1 MGSIETLVKGAL
13 LHDIGKVVYRSGKV
27 SEDAATAGA
36 TFLRSYT
43 QQEEIVQCAQYH
55 HKKQLES
62 VNVCDDSFV
71 YLVHEAIQLTSG
83 DDYHEFEEGNP
94 TDIQSFDSTLP
105 LTSVFYT
112 FAGKKSESP
121 RSYELCSFD
130 LMKDMNYPIEAKKN
144 TKIDK
149 KNSKIHKGCPTD
161 ESSIASRQAYVN
173 LYDTLKQSFDAKSI
187 DAMTVNE
194 LLQTYENITSYVPV
208 DIMRQKRS
216 DVSLYMHS
224 KLTAAIATSLK
235 LYYDDQ
241 GVYNYK
247 ESCFTEA
254 EENRNQEAFMMI
266 SADISGIQDFIYT
279 VPSKGALKSL
289 RGRSVY
295 LEIFL
300 ESVIDSLL
308 EELNLTRCNII
319 YSGGGHFYI
328 LAPNTERA
336 KKVVADTQDSVNT
349 WLLEHVGTKLYIAM
363 GTASCCGRDLRNG
376 KMLHKLFADA
386 RRNADNSK
394 MTRYNEVS
402 LQDLFNPNSSLN
414 TVRVGDRECSICHT
428 SSVDLQPY
436 GDRECSICHTSSV
449 ELQLYGDRRTFACSM
464 CDSLFKLGE
473 GLVQKCDVL
482 LGIAHPHEE
491 LEAMYSIPIYDKDQ
505 MFLYIIP
512 QVQMEKF
519 RDTVNWKRLYLIN
532 ATSTGTYVANRLWL
546 ADYVARKENT
556 SVYEFSELAKL
567 CGDEDVGVERLGVL
581 RADVDNLGAAFIN
594 GFIND
599 KSKHT
604 YKFNTFS
611 RYADLSR
618 ALSMFFKVGV
628 NQIVAGASG
637 SDINERYHLWDDFG
651 EKKGHIHVIYSGGDD
666 LFLLGPWDELLEV
679 GIDIRNRLQEFS
691 DGKVTISAGLGI
703 FAPSFPIIK
712 MAEITGEL
720 ESTAKDMPM
729 KDSIALFG
737 FSTMNM
743 GNVPECQHVYTWD
756 DLINSVI
763 QDKFKFFQKVFAIS
777 RQGIDED
784 KEGLPFSRTAI
795 YRIMELLEE
804 IVNSNSDTIYNARLL
819 YTLARME
826 PIHGTDTQKK
836 IYQEFV
842 SSMYGWITTKKTA
855 KEALTAFYILV
866 YSLREK

>member
-94 TDIQSFDSTLP
+94 TDIQYFDSTLP

-130 LMKDMNYPIEAKKN
+130 LMKGMNYPIEAKENTKTDKKN

-149 KNSKIHKGCPTD
+149 KNSKTHKGCPTD
-161 ESSIASRQAYVN
+161 ESSIASRQAYVD
-173 LYDTLKQSFDAKSI
+173 LYNTLKQSFDAKSI

-194 LLQTYENITSYVPV
+194 LLQTYENSTSYVPV
-208 DIMRQKRS
+208 DIRRQKHS

-241 GVYNYK
+241 GLYNYK
-247 ESCFTEA
+247 EYCFTDA
-254 EENRNQEAFMMI
+254 EENRNRQAFMMI

-295 LEIFL
+295 LEILL

-308 EELNLTRCNII
+308 EALNLTRCNVI

-328 LAPNTERA
+328 LAPNTESA
-336 KKVVADTQDSVNT
+336 KKVVASTQDSVNT

-386 RRNADNSK
+386 SRNADNSK

-428 SSVDLQPY
+428 SSV
-436 GDRECSICHTSSV
+436 
-449 ELQLYGDRRTFACSM
+449 ELQQYGDRRTFACSM

-556 SVYEFSELAKL
+556 SIYEFSELAKL
-567 CGDEDVGVERLGVL
+567 CGVANVGVERLGVL

-604 YKFNTFS
+604 YTFNTFS

-666 LFLLGPWDELLEV
+666 LFLVGPWDELLEV

-691 DGKVTISAGLGI
+691 DGKVTISAGLGM

-743 GNVPECQHVYTWD
+743 GSVPECQHVYTWD

-777 RQGIDED
+777 RQGIVED
-784 KEGLPFSRTAI
+784 KERLPFSRTAI

-804 IVNSNSDTIYNARLL
+804 IANSNSDTIYNARLL

-836 IYQEFV
+836 LYQEFV

-855 KEALTAFYILV
+855 KEALTAFHILV
-866 YSLREK
+866 YSLHEK

>member
-36 TFLRSYT
+36 TFLRSYS
-43 QQEEIVQCAQYH
+43 QQDEIVQCAQYH

-62 VNVCDDSFV
+62 VNVSDDSFV

-94 TDIQSFDSTLP
+94 TDRQYFDSTLP

-130 LMKDMNYPIEAKKN
+130 LMKDMNYPIEVKKN

-149 KNSKIHKGCPTD
+149 KNSKTHKGCLTD
-161 ESSIASRQAYVN
+161 EKSMASRQAYVD
-173 LYDTLKQSFDAKSI
+173 LYNTLKQSFDAKSI

-194 LLQTYENITSYVPV
+194 LLQTYENSTSYVPV
-208 DIMRQKRS
+208 DIRRQKHS

-241 GVYNYK
+241 GLYNYK
-247 ESCFTEA
+247 EYFFTNIKESR
-254 EENRNQEAFMMI
+254 NREAFMMI

-295 LEIFL
+295 LEILL

-308 EELNLTRCNII
+308 EELNLTRCNVI

-328 LAPNTERA
+328 LAPNTESA
-336 KKVVADTQDSVNT
+336 KEVVVDTQDSVNT
-349 WLLEHVGTKLYIAM
+349 WLLKHVGTKLYIAM
-363 GTASCCGRDLRNG
+363 GTASCSGRDLRDG
-376 KMLHKLFADA
+376 KMQHKLFADA
-386 RRNADNSK
+386 SRNADNSK
-394 MTRYNEVS
+394 MTRYNEKT

-414 TVRVGDRECSICHT
+414 TVQ
-428 SSVDLQPY
+428 L

-449 ELQLYGDRRTFACSM
+449 ELHRYGDGGAFACSM

-482 LGIAHPHEE
+482 LGIVHTNEE

-512 QVQMEKF
+512 QVQMEKV

-532 ATSTGTYVANRLWL
+532 ATATGTYVANRLWL
-546 ADYVARKENT
+546 ADYVAREEDT

-567 CGDEDVGVERLGVL
+567 CGDADVGVERLGVL

-628 NQIVAGASG
+628 NQIVSGASG

-666 LFLLGPWDELLEV
+666 LFLVGPWDELLEV

-691 DGKVTISAGLGI
+691 DGKVTISAGLGM

-720 ESTAKDMPM
+720 ESTAKDMPI

-743 GNVPECQHVYTWD
+743 GSEPECQHVYTWD

-763 QDKFKFFQKVFAIS
+763 QDKFKFFQKVFAIP
-777 RQGIDED
+777 RKGIVED
-784 KEGLPFSRTAI
+784 KERLPFSRTAI

-804 IVNSNSDTIYNARLL
+804 IANSNSDTIYNARLL

-855 KEALTAFYILV
+855 KEALTAFHILV

>member
-1 MGSIETLVKGAL
+1 MGSIETLVKCAL
-13 LHDIGKVVYRSGKV
+13 LHDIGKVVYRSGEV
-27 SEDAATAGA
+27 LEDTATAGA

-43 QQEEIVQCAQYH
+43 QEEEIVQCAQYH
-55 HKKQLES
+55 HKRQLES
-62 VNVCDDSFV
+62 VNVSDDSFV
-71 YLVHEAIQLTSG
+71 YLVHEAIQLTSA

-94 TDIQSFDSTLP
+94 ADKQYFDSTLP

-130 LMKDMNYPIEAKKN
+130 LMKDMNYPIEAKEN
-144 TKIDK
+144 TEVDK
-149 KNSKIHKGCPTD
+149 KNSKTHKGCPTD
-161 ESSIASRQAYVN
+161 ERAIASKQAYVD
-173 LYDTLKQSFDAKSI
+173 LYNTLKQSFAAKSI

-194 LLQTYENITSYVPV
+194 LLQTYENSTSYVPV
-208 DIMRQKRS
+208 DVRRQKHS

-235 LYYDDQ
+235 LYFDEQGNYD
-241 GVYNYK
+241 YK
-247 ESCFTEA
+247 NSCFKEV
-254 EENRNQEAFMMI
+254 EETRDKEVFMMI

-295 LEIFL
+295 LEILL

-308 EELNLTRCNII
+308 EDLNLTRCNVI

-336 KKVVADTQDSVNT
+336 KKVVAATQVSVNK
-349 WLLEHVGTKLYIAM
+349 WLLEHVGTKLYIAV
-363 GTASCCGRDLRNG
+363 GIASCSGYDLRYG
-376 KMLHKLFADA
+376 KMQHKLFADA
-386 RRNADNSK
+386 SRNADNSK
-394 MTRYNEVS
+394 MTRYDEKT
-402 LQDLFNPNSSLN
+402 LQDLFDPNSSLN
-414 TVRVGDRECSICHT
+414 TVQV
-428 SSVDLQPY
+428 

-449 ELQLYGDRRTFACSM
+449 ELQPYGDSVALACSM
-464 CDSLFKLGE
+464 CDSLFRLGE
-473 GLVQKCDVL
+473 GLVQKYDVL
-482 LGIAHPHEE
+482 LGIAQHQEE
-491 LEAMYSIPIYDKDQ
+491 LKGMYSIPIYDTNQ

-666 LFLLGPWDELLEV
+666 VFLVGPWDELLEV

-691 DGKVTISAGLGI
+691 DGKVTISAGLGM
-703 FAPSFPIIK
+703 FAPNFPIIK

-729 KDSIALFG
+729 KDSVALFG
-737 FSTMNM
+737 FTTMNV
-743 GNVPECQHVYTWD
+743 GSAPECQHVYSWD
-756 DLINSVI
+756 DLIKSVI
-763 QDKFKFFQKVFAIS
+763 QDKFKFFQKVFAIP
-777 RQGIDED
+777 RQGIVED
-784 KEGLPFSRTAI
+784 TERLPFSRSAI

-804 IVNSNSDTIYNARLL
+804 IVNSNSDNIYNARLL

-826 PIHGTDTQKK
+826 PIHGTDKQKK

-842 SSMYGWITTKKTA
+842 SLMYGWITTKKTA
-855 KEALTAFYILV
+855 KEALTAFHILV
-866 YSLREK
+866 YGLREK

>member
-43 QQEEIVQCAQYH
+43 QQDEIVQCAQYH

-62 VNVCDDSFV
+62 VNVSDDSFV

-94 TDIQSFDSTLP
+94 TDRQYFDSTLP

-130 LMKDMNYPIEAKKN
+130 LMKDMNYPIEVKKN

-149 KNSKIHKGCPTD
+149 KNSKTHKGCLTD
-161 ESSIASRQAYVN
+161 EKSMASRQAYVD
-173 LYDTLKQSFDAKSI
+173 LYNTLKQSFDAKSI

-194 LLQTYENITSYVPV
+194 LLQTYENSTSYVPV
-208 DIMRQKRS
+208 DIRRQKHS

-241 GVYNYK
+241 GLYNYK
-247 ESCFTEA
+247 EYFFTNIKESR
-254 EENRNQEAFMMI
+254 NREAFMMI

-295 LEIFL
+295 LEILL

-308 EELNLTRCNII
+308 EELNLTRCNVI

-328 LAPNTERA
+328 LAPNTESA
-336 KKVVADTQDSVNT
+336 KEVVVDTQDSVNT
-349 WLLEHVGTKLYIAM
+349 WLLKHVGTKLYIAM
-363 GTASCCGRDLRNG
+363 GTASCSGRDLRDG
-376 KMLHKLFADA
+376 KMQHKLFADA
-386 RRNADNSK
+386 SRNADNSK
-394 MTRYNEVS
+394 MTRYNEKT

-414 TVRVGDRECSICHT
+414 TVQ
-428 SSVDLQPY
+428 L

-449 ELQLYGDRRTFACSM
+449 ELHRYGDGGAFACSM

-473 GLVQKCDVL
+473 GLVQKNDII
-482 LGIAHPHEE
+482 LGIAPYDEM
-491 LEAMYSIPIYDKDQ
+491 LAMMYSIPIYDTNSAYLYLVPQDQ
-505 MFLYIIP
+505 F
-512 QVQMEKF
+512 EKISAKIE
-519 RDTVNWKRLYLIN
+519 WKRLYLIN
-532 ATSTGTYVANRLWL
+532 ATSTGTYVANGLWL
-546 ADYVARKENT
+546 ADYVARKEDT
-556 SVYEFSELAKL
+556 SIYEFSELAKL
-567 CGDEDVGVERLGVL
+567 CGDADVGVERLGVL

-637 SDINERYHLWDDFG
+637 SDINETYHLWDDFG
-651 EKKGHIHVIYSGGDD
+651 EKNGHIHVIYSGGDD
-666 LFLLGPWDELLEV
+666 VFLVGPWDELLEV

-691 DGKVTISAGLGI
+691 DGKVTISAGLGM
-703 FAPSFPIIK
+703 FAPNFPIIK

-737 FSTMNM
+737 FATMNM
-743 GNVPECQHVYTWD
+743 GSVPECQHVYTWD

-777 RQGIDED
+777 RQGIVED
-784 KEGLPFSRTAI
+784 KERLPFSRTAI

-855 KEALTAFYILV
+855 KEALTAFHILV

>member
-1 MGSIETLVKGAL
+1 MGSIETLVKCAL
-13 LHDIGKVVYRSGKV
+13 LHDIGKLVYRSGKV
-27 SEDAATAGA
+27 LEDAATAGA

-43 QQEEIVQCAQYH
+43 QEEEIVQCAQYH
-55 HKKQLES
+55 HKRQLDS
-62 VNVCDDSFV
+62 VNVSDDSFV
-71 YLVHEAIQLTSG
+71 YLVHEAIQLTSA

-94 TDIQSFDSTLP
+94 ADKQYFDSTLP

-130 LMKDMNYPIEAKKN
+130 LMKDMNYPIVAKEN
-144 TKIDK
+144 TEIDK
-149 KNSKIHKGCPTD
+149 KNSKLHKGCPTD
-161 ESSIASRQAYVN
+161 ERSIASRKAYVD
-173 LYDTLKQSFDAKSI
+173 LYNTLKQSFDTKSI

-194 LLQTYENITSYVPV
+194 LLQTYENSTSYVPV
-208 DIMRQKRS
+208 DVRRQKHS

-241 GVYNYK
+241 DIYNYK
-247 ESCFTEA
+247 KYCFKDEEES
-254 EENRNQEAFMMI
+254 RDQQAFMMI

-295 LEIFL
+295 LEILL

-308 EELNLTRCNII
+308 DALNLTRCNVI

-328 LAPNTERA
+328 LAPNTESA
-336 KKVVADTQDSVNT
+336 KEVVAATQDSVNA
-349 WLLEHVGTKLYIAM
+349 WLLEHMGTKLYIAM
-363 GTASCCGRDLRNG
+363 GTASCCGDDLRYG
-376 KMLHKLFADA
+376 KMHHKIFADA
-386 RRNADNSK
+386 SRNADNSK
-394 MTRYNEVS
+394 MTRYHEKV
-402 LQDLFNPNSSLN
+402 LQDLFNPTSSLN

-428 SSVDLQPY
+428 SSVELHRY
-436 GDRECSICHTSSV
+436 GDSGA
-449 ELQLYGDRRTFACSM
+449 YACSM

-473 GLVQKCDVL
+473 GLVQKYDVL
-482 LGIAHPHEE
+482 LGIAHQHEE
-491 LEAMYSIPIYDKDQ
+491 LEVMYSIPIYDKSQ

-512 QVQMEKF
+512 QVEMEKV

-532 ATSTGTYVANRLWL
+532 ETSTGSYVANRLWL

-567 CGDEDVGVERLGVL
+567 CGDADVGVERLGVL

-599 KSKHT
+599 KTKYT

-611 RYADLSR
+611 RYAELSR

-628 NQIVAGASG
+628 NQIVAGTSG
-637 SDINERYHLWDDFG
+637 SDINERYHLWDDFE

-666 LFLLGPWDELLEV
+666 VFLVGPWDELLEV
-679 GIDIRNRLQEFS
+679 GIDIRNRLQKFS
-691 DGKVTISAGLGI
+691 DGKVTISAGLGM
-703 FAPSFPIIK
+703 FAPNFPIIK

-737 FSTMNM
+737 FSTMNR
-743 GNVPECQHVYTWD
+743 GGVPECQHVYAWD
-756 DLINSVI
+756 DLVDSVI
-763 QDKFKFFQKVFAIS
+763 QDKFKFFQKVFAVS
-777 RQGIDED
+777 RQGIVED
-784 KEGLPFSRTAI
+784 KERLPFSRTVI

-804 IVNSNSDTIYNARLL
+804 IVNSNSDNIYNARLL

-826 PIHGTDTQKK
+826 PIHGTESQKK

-855 KEALTAFYILV
+855 KEALTAFHILV

>member
-1 MGSIETLVKGAL
+1 MGSIETLVKCAL
-13 LHDIGKVVYRSGKV
+13 LHDIGKVVYRSGEV
-27 SEDAATAGA
+27 LEDAATAGA

-43 QQEEIVQCAQYH
+43 QEEEIVQCAQYH
-55 HKKQLES
+55 HKRQLES
-62 VNVCDDSFV
+62 VNVSDDSFV
-71 YLVHEAIQLTSG
+71 YLVHEAIQLTSA

-94 TDIQSFDSTLP
+94 ADKQYFDSTLP

-130 LMKDMNYPIEAKKN
+130 LMKDMNYPIEAKEN
-144 TKIDK
+144 TEVDK
-149 KNSKIHKGCPTD
+149 KNSKTHKGCPTD
-161 ESSIASRQAYVN
+161 ERAIASKQAYVD
-173 LYDTLKQSFDAKSI
+173 LYNTLKQSFAAKSI

-194 LLQTYENITSYVPV
+194 LLQTYENSTSYVPV
-208 DIMRQKRS
+208 DVRRQKHS

-235 LYYDDQ
+235 LYFDEQGNYD
-241 GVYNYK
+241 YK
-247 ESCFTEA
+247 NSCFKEV
-254 EENRNQEAFMMI
+254 EETRDKEVFMMI

-295 LEIFL
+295 LEILL

-308 EELNLTRCNII
+308 EDLNLTRCNVI

-336 KKVVADTQDSVNT
+336 KKVVAATQVSVNK
-349 WLLEHVGTKLYIAM
+349 WLLEHVGTKLYIAV
-363 GTASCCGRDLRNG
+363 GIASCSGYDLRYG
-376 KMLHKLFADA
+376 KMQHKLFADA
-386 RRNADNSK
+386 SRNADNSK
-394 MTRYNEVS
+394 MTRYDEKT
-402 LQDLFNPNSSLN
+402 LQDLFDPNSSLN
-414 TVRVGDRECSICHT
+414 TVQV
-428 SSVDLQPY
+428 

-449 ELQLYGDRRTFACSM
+449 ELQPYGDSVALACSM
-464 CDSLFKLGE
+464 CDSLFRLGE
-473 GLVQKCDVL
+473 GLVQKYDVL
-482 LGIAHPHEE
+482 LGIAQHQEE
-491 LEAMYSIPIYDKDQ
+491 LKGMYSIPIYDTNQ

-519 RDTVNWKRLYLIN
+519 RDTVNWKHLYLIN

-546 ADYVARKENT
+546 ADYVARKEDKEDT

-567 CGDEDVGVERLGVL
+567 CGDADVGVERLGVL

-594 GFIND
+594 GFINE
-599 KSKHT
+599 KSKYT
-604 YKFNTFS
+604 YTFNTFS

-628 NQIVAGASG
+628 NQIVAGTSG

-666 LFLLGPWDELLEV
+666 VFLVGPWDELLEV
-679 GIDIRNRLQEFS
+679 GINIRNRLQEFS
-691 DGKVTISAGLGI
+691 DGKVTISAGLGM
-703 FAPSFPIIK
+703 FAPNFPIIK

-729 KDSIALFG
+729 KDSVALFG
-737 FSTMNM
+737 FTTMNV
-743 GNVPECQHVYTWD
+743 GSAPECQHVYSWD
-756 DLINSVI
+756 DLIKSVI
-763 QDKFKFFQKVFAIS
+763 QDKFKFFQKVFAIP
-777 RQGIDED
+777 RQGIVED
-784 KEGLPFSRTAI
+784 TERLPFSRSAI

-804 IVNSNSDTIYNARLL
+804 IVNSNSDNIYNARLL

-826 PIHGTDTQKK
+826 PIHGTDKQKK

-842 SSMYGWITTKKTA
+842 SLMYGWITTKKTA
-855 KEALTAFYILV
+855 KEALTAFHILV
-866 YSLREK
+866 YGLREK